1 MQGISTVASICVAIM
16 VCIATTSGIGII
28 VPIIF
33 LTSGL
38 AFSVVCP
45 ELDGE
50 VQGVS
55 AGAAVMVSIMVCV
68 CSSLGKGLS
77 IPSVFLACGLV
88 HGVVRSVVDG

>member
-1 MQGISTVASICVAIM
+1 MQGISTVASICVAVM

-45 ELDGE
+45 EVDGE
-50 VQGVS
+50 VQGV
-55 AGAAVMVSIMVCV
+55 CT
-68 CSSLGKGLS
+68 
-77 IPSVFLACGLV
+77 
-88 HGVVRSVVDG
+88 